1 MEGFRKMK
9 DFTKHKSELDK
20 RLTQL
25 FDDEDEINENILSAL
40 DHLLESDFDSDSLK
54 IKIEALMKDRRD
66 VTTEILNVIDH
77 LEFLKKCDKEG
88 YVNKSDQWDKDEKE

>member
-1 MEGFRKMK
+1 MK

-25 FDDEDEINENILSAL
+25 FDDESEINENILTTL
-40 DHLLESDFDSDSLK
+40 DYLLESDFDSDSLK

-66 VTTEILNVIDH
+66 LTHEIISVIDH
-77 LEFLKKCDKEG
+77 LEFLKKCEKEG
-88 YVNKSDQWDKDEKE
+88 YKK